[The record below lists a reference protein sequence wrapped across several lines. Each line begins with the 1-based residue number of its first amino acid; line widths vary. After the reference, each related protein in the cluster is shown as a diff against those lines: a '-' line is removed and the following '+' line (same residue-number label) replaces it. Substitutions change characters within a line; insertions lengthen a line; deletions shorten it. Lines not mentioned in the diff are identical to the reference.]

1 MTSRSWW
8 KLRRLHSEP
17 PPWSQHPSKFSSYKS
32 CENEDIILSIIHMT
46 RSSDFKGGSLSPYVK
61 KILDPQN
68 THAKNFWTHEIFRRK
83 NFGPAKF
90 PREKKLDP
98 WNTHEKKFWTHE
110 IHTRKNYTHEG
121 TMARWH
127 GTHETHHGTRSTKL
141 AYLIMRCP

>member
-32 CENEDIILSIIHMT
+32 CENEDIILSISHKT

-90 PREKKLDP
+90 RREKKLDP
-98 WNTHEKKFWTHE
+98 WNTHEKKFWNHE
-110 IHTRKNYTHEG
+110 IHTRKITPTKVPWHDCMG
-121 TMARWH
+121 PTRPTMAQDP
-127 GTHETHHGTRSTKL
+127 L
-141 AYLIMRCP
+141 N

>member
-1 MTSRSWW
+1 
-8 KLRRLHSEP
+8 
-17 PPWSQHPSKFSSYKS
+17 
-32 CENEDIILSIIHMT
+32 MT

-90 PREKKLDP
+90 RREK
-98 WNTHEKKFWTHE
+98 NWTHE